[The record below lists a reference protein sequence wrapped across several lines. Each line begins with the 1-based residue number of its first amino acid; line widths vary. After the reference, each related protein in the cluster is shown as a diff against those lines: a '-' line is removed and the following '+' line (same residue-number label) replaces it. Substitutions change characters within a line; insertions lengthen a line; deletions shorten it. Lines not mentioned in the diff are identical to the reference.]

1 MRDMII
7 IFLFLGIINA
17 FHIIAPVDKE
27 VSEGDI
33 IYIGSMGPGQTI
45 DILIDEKVTKG
56 GKFGEGGVY
65 DLAVVDRVP
74 IDWKG
79 IPSKLYDHPLRVAI
93 TADPNA
99 KEGEYLAKIKL
110 IDENNIEELGEK
122 SFYVKINIT
131 YDVMDANI
139 EPLYAKTGPGQPAK
153 FSITINNKGS
163 TGDVFIINAE
173 GPKRWEL
180 KRSIFV
186 PAKSSRTIV
195 YEIAGNEEE
204 VFKTEIKVCSAAS
217 PIIHA
222 EKNITVDIRSDI
234 LSDMKAT
241 NNGVLV
247 FPIFEGI
254 VYSFFGLISNL
265 F

>member
-1 MRDMII
+1 MRKFIMIL
-7 IFLFLGIINA
+7 LFLGAINA
-17 FHIIAPVDKE
+17 LHVLAPVDKE
-27 VSEGDI
+27 VNEGDI
-33 IYIGSMGPGQTI
+33 IYIGEMGPGQTI
-45 DILIDEKVTKG
+45 EVLIDEKVTKG
-56 GKFGEGGVY
+56 GKFGEGGIY

-74 IDWKG
+74 TDWKG
-79 IPSKLYDHPLRVAI
+79 IQSKLYDHPLRVAI

-110 IDENNIEELGEK
+110 IDEDNLEELGEK
-122 SFYVKINIT
+122 SFFVKIKIT
-131 YDVMDANI
+131 YDVMDAKI
-139 EPLYAKTGPGQPAK
+139 EPTYVKTGPGQPAK

-163 TGDVFIINAE
+163 TGDVFVINAE

-180 KRSIFV
+180 KRSVFV
-186 PAKSSRTIV
+186 PAKSSRTII
-195 YEIAGNEEE
+195 YEIVGEEE
-204 VFKTEIKVCSAAS
+204 EIFKTEVKVRSAAS

-222 EKNITVDIRSDI
+222 EKNITIDIHSDI
-234 LSDMKAT
+234 FSDMKAT
-241 NNGVLV
+241 NNGVLI